1 MSIPKE
7 PRQIMINIMYLVL
20 TALLAL
26 NVSAEIFNAFKVVD
40 KSMVRS
46 NEALDDA
53 NTKMPQAIRDGAKK
67 RESLATYAERVD
79 PARQYSKELNDYIQN
94 LIDTM
99 VNITGGFLLD
109 EETGQVTDKLKGEK
123 EKNVTTRLLVDQG
136 EGEKLKNKILD
147 YKQKFTALLDPE
159 DVATYG
165 DDIALDIDDESWKK
179 RKKKS
184 WSEMNFNHMPL
195 QAALPI
201 LRKFQNDTKNSEAT
215 ILNYLANK
223 VGTTTDVVLDKFTV
237 VSAAKKSYVIKG
249 EPYEADIFLSA
260 FAGADSRT
268 GISISVDGRS
278 LPVDADGIAKY
289 NVNTGGVGV
298 KKYNATINVTNPVT
312 NEVQTFK
319 KEFEYEVGERSVSV
333 SATKMNVFYMGVD
346 NPVTVSAAGVPSNQ
360 VQVSMSGAGGGS
372 ISRNADGTFNVNVSQ
387 PTRKD
392 EYAYVNVTAP
402 GLSEKR
408 EFRVKRIPDPVAKL
422 SSSMGGVMGSGEFK
436 AQRGLFA
443 VLEGFDFD
451 AKCEI
456 VGYTL
461 VRVPRRQDPQL
472 EPNKGSAYGA
482 SVRGLV
488 DQAKAGDT
496 YYFENVKAKCPGD
509 PASVSREINQL
520 VFKIN

>member
-7 PRQIMINIMYLVL
+7 PRQLMINIMYLVL

-40 KSMVRS
+40 KSMVKS
-46 NEALDDA
+46 NLALDEA
-53 NTKMPQAIRDGAKK
+53 NGKMPQAIKDGAKK
-67 RESLATYAERVD
+67 RESLAVYAERVD
-79 PARQYSKELNDYIQN
+79 PARQYAAELDQYIQN
-94 LIDTM
+94 IIDTM
-99 VNITGGFLLD
+99 ITSTGAYMPD
-109 EETGQVTDKLKGEK
+109 PETGEMTDHLKGEK
-123 EKNVTTRLLVDQG
+123 NKDVTTRILVDKGVG
-136 EGEKLKNKILD
+136 EELKAKILE
-147 YKQKFTALLDPE
+147 YREKFISLLDTA
-159 DVATYG
+159 DRATYSK
-165 DDIALDIDDESWKK
+165 DIALAVDDETWKTK
-179 RKKKS
+179 KKKS

-201 LRKFQNDTKNSEAT
+201 LRKFQNDVKNSEAT

-249 EPYEADIFLSA
+249 ETYEADIFLSA
-260 FAGADSRT
+260 FAGADSKT

-278 LPVDADGIAKY
+278 LPVDAEGVAKY
-289 NVNTGGVGV
+289 TASASGVGLR
-298 KKYNATINVTNPVT
+298 KYSASINVTNPVT

-333 SATKMNVFYMGVD
+333 SATKMNVFYIGVD
-346 NPVTVSAAGVPSNQ
+346 NPVAVSAAGVPSNQ
-360 VQVSMSGAGGGS
+360 VQVSMTGAGGGS
-372 ISRNADGTFNVNVSQ
+372 ISKNSDGTYNVKVSQ
-387 PTRKD
+387 QTKLG
-392 EYAYVNVTAP
+392 EFAYVTVSAP

-408 EFRVKRIPDPVAKL
+408 EFRVKRIPNPVAKL
-422 SSSMGGVMGSGEFK
+422 SSSMGGVMSSGEFK

-443 VLEGFDFD
+443 VLENFDFD

-456 VGYTL
+456 MGYQL
-461 VRVPRRQDPQL
+461 VRVPRRQDPQM
-472 EPNKGSAYGA
+472 EANKGGGYNAGPK
-482 SVRGLV
+482 GLV

-496 YYFENVKAKCPGD
+496 FYFENVKAKCPGD
-509 PASVSREINQL
+509 ASGRDINQL

>member
-1 MSIPKE
+1 
-7 PRQIMINIMYLVL
+7 MINIMYLVL

-40 KSMVRS
+40 TSMQRS
-46 NEALDDA
+46 NKALDDS
-53 NTKMPQAIRDGAKK
+53 NDKMPQAIRDGAKK

-79 PARQYSKELNDYIQN
+79 PARQYAKELDSYIQH
-94 LIDTM
+94 LMDTM
-99 VNITGGFLLD
+99 INITGGYMTD
-109 EETGQVTDKLKGEK
+109 PETGQVTDKLKGEK
-123 EKNVTTRLLVDQG
+123 EKNATTRILVDKG
-136 EGEKLKNKILD
+136 EGERLKAKLLE
-147 YKQKFTALLDPE
+147 YREKFISLLDTN
-159 DVATYG
+159 DVAVYSK
-165 DDIALDIDDESWKK
+165 DIALGVDDTTWKK
-179 RKKKS
+179 KKKKS

-201 LRKFQNDTKNSEAT
+201 LRKFQNDAKNSEAT

-268 GISISVDGRS
+268 GISISVDGRG
-278 LPVDADGIAKY
+278 LPVDAEGVAKY
-289 NVNTGGVGV
+289 NVNTGAVGV
-298 KKYNATINVTNPVT
+298 KKYNATVSVTNPVT
-312 NEVQTFK
+312 NETQTFK

-346 NPVTVSAAGVPSNQ
+346 NPVAVSAAGVPSAQ
-360 VQVSMSGAGGGS
+360 VKVSMSGSGGGT
-372 ISRNADGTFNVNVSQ
+372 ISGSGGTYNVRVTS
-387 PTRKD
+387 PTKLG
-392 EYAYVNVTAP
+392 EFAYVNVSAP
-402 GLSEKR
+402 GLNEKR

-422 SSSMGGVMGSGEFK
+422 SSSMGGVMNSGEFK

-443 VLEGFDFD
+443 VLENFDFD

-456 VGYTL
+456 LGYQL
-461 VRVPRRQDPQL
+461 VRVPRRQDPQV
-472 EPNKGSAYGA
+472 EANKGGSYGA
-482 SVRGLV
+482 QCKGLV

-509 PASVSREINQL
+509 ASGRDINQL

>member
-40 KSMVRS
+40 KSMVKS
-46 NEALDDA
+46 NKALEES
-53 NTKMPQAIRDGAKK
+53 NNKMPDAIKDGAKK
-67 RESLATYAERVD
+67 RESLAKYAERVD
-79 PARQYSKELNDYIQN
+79 PTRQYSRELDSYIQG

-99 VNITGGFLLD
+99 ITITGGFLVD
-109 EETGQVTDKLKGEK
+109 PETGQVTDKLKGEK
-123 EKNVTTRLLVDQG
+123 EKNVTTRLLVDKGVG
-136 EGEKLKNKILD
+136 EQLKAKILE
-147 YKQKFTALLDPE
+147 YREKYVALLDPE

-165 DDIALDIDDESWKK
+165 DDIALSIDDQTWKSK
-179 RKKKS
+179 KKKS

-201 LRKFQNDTKNSEAT
+201 LRKFQNDNRNSEAT
-215 ILNYLANK
+215 ILNYLATK

-249 EPYEADIFLSA
+249 EQYEADIFLSA

-268 GISISVDGRS
+268 GISISVDGRA
-278 LPVDADGIAKY
+278 LPVDAEGVAKY
-289 NVNTGGVGV
+289 NVSAGGVGI
-298 KKYNATINVTNPVT
+298 KKYSATINVTNPVT
-312 NEVQTFK
+312 NETQTFK

-333 SATKMNVFYMGVD
+333 SASKMNVFYMGVD

-372 ISRNADGTFNVNVSQ
+372 ISRNSDGTFTVKVSA
-387 PTRKD
+387 PTKLG
-392 EYAYVNVTAP
+392 EFAYVNVSAP

-408 EFRVKRIPDPVAKL
+408 EFRVKRIPNPVAKL
-422 SSSMGGVMGSGEFK
+422 SSSIGGVMNSGEFK
-436 AQRGLFA
+436 AQRGLIA
-443 VLEGFDFD
+443 DLESFDFD

-456 VGYTL
+456 LGYQL
-461 VRVPRRQDPQL
+461 VRVPRRQDPQM
-472 EPNKGSAYGA
+472 EANKGGSYNAGPK
-482 SVRGLV
+482 GLV

-509 PASVSREINQL
+509 ASGRDINQL

>member
-40 KSMVRS
+40 KSMVKS
-46 NEALDDA
+46 NQALDDA
-53 NTKMPQAIRDGAKK
+53 NGKLPQAIKDGAKK
-67 RESLATYAERVD
+67 RESLATYAERVE
-79 PARQYSKELNDYIQN
+79 PTRQYAQELDSYIQN
-94 LIDTM
+94 IIDTM
-99 VNITGGFLLD
+99 IVTTGEYMAD
-109 EETGQVTDKLKGEK
+109 RETGQPTDQLKGEK
-123 EKNVTTRLLVDQG
+123 DKDITTRMLVDAGVG
-136 EGEKLKNKILD
+136 EELKAKILE
-147 YKQKFTALLDPE
+147 YRVKFLSLLDTA

-165 DDIALDIDDESWKK
+165 DDIALDIDDQTWQR

-201 LRKFQNDTKNSEAT
+201 LRKFQNDVKNSEAT

-237 VSAAKKSYVIKG
+237 VSAAKKSYVIRG
-249 EPYEADIFLSA
+249 EQYEADIFLSA
-260 FAGADSRT
+260 FAGADSKT
-268 GISISVDGRS
+268 GISITVDGRA
-278 LPVDADGIAKY
+278 LPVDADGVAKY
-289 NVNTGGVGV
+289 TASASSVGI
-298 KKYNATINVTNPVT
+298 KKYSANINVLNPVT
-312 NEVQTFK
+312 NETQSFK

-333 SATKMNVFYMGVD
+333 SATKMNVFYMGVE
-346 NPVTVSAAGVPSNQ
+346 NPVSVSAAGVPSNQ
-360 VQVSMSGAGGGS
+360 VNVSMSGGGS
-372 ISRNADGTFNVNVSQ
+372 ISRRGDGTFAVTVNS

-392 EYAYVNVTAP
+392 EFVYVNVTAP
-402 GLSEKR
+402 GLSAKSP
-408 EFRVKRIPDPVAKL
+408 FRVKRIPDPVAKL

-443 VLEGFDFD
+443 VLENFDFD
-451 AKCEI
+451 ARCEI
-456 VGYTL
+456 VGYRV
-461 VRVPRRQDPQL
+461 VRVPRRQDPMPAANRGGPFGG
-472 EPNKGSAYGA
+472 EAKG
-482 SVRGLV
+482 VV

-496 YYFENVKAKCPGD
+496 YYFEDVKAKCPGD
-509 PASVSREINQL
+509 ASTREINQL

>member
-40 KSMVRS
+40 KSMVKS
-46 NEALDDA
+46 NQALNDSND
-53 NTKMPQAIRDGAKK
+53 KMPQAIKDGAKK

-79 PARQYSKELNDYIQN
+79 PARQYSKELDSYIQH

-99 VNITGGFLLD
+99 ITATGGYMTD
-109 EETGQVTDKLKGEK
+109 PETGQITDKLKGEK
-123 EKNVTTRLLVDQG
+123 EKNVTTRLLVDKA
-136 EGEKLKNKILD
+136 EGEKLKAKIIE
-147 YKQKFTALLDPE
+147 YRQKFLSLLDTA
-159 DVATYG
+159 DLVTYA
-165 DDIALDIDDESWKK
+165 DDIALDVDDTTWKT

-201 LRKFQNDTKNSEAT
+201 LRKFQNDVKNSEAT

-237 VSAAKKSYVIKG
+237 VSASKKSYVIRG
-249 EPYEADIFLSA
+249 ETYEADIFLSA
-260 FAGADSRT
+260 FAGADSKT

-278 LPVDADGIAKY
+278 LPVDAEGVAKY
-289 NVNTGGVGV
+289 SAVASGVGV
-298 KKYNATINVTNPVT
+298 RKYTANINVLNPVT
-312 NEVQTFK
+312 NETQTFK

-360 VQVSMSGAGGGS
+360 VNVSMSGGGGGR
-372 ISRNADGTFNVNVSQ
+372 ISRNSDGSFTVNVSS

-392 EYAYVNVTAP
+392 EFAYVNVSAP
-402 GLSEKR
+402 GLSERR

-422 SSSMGGVMGSGEFK
+422 SSSMGGVMGAGEFK
-436 AQRGLFA
+436 AQRGLLA
-443 VLEGFDFD
+443 VLENFDFD
-451 AKCEI
+451 AKCEVI
-456 VGYTL
+456 GYRV
-461 VRVPRRQDPQL
+461 VRVPRRQDPM
-472 EPNKGSAYGA
+472 PATNRGGPYGGEA
-482 SVRGLV
+482 RGVV

-496 YYFENVKAKCPGD
+496 YYFEDVKAKCPGD
-509 PASVSREINQL
+509 VAGRDINQL

>member
-7 PRQIMINIMYLVL
+7 PRQLMINIMYLVL

-40 KSMVRS
+40 KSMQRS
-46 NEALDDA
+46 NSAFDES
-53 NTKMPQAIRDGAKK
+53 NGKMPQAIKDGAKK
-67 RESLATYAERVD
+67 RESLAVYAERVE
-79 PARQYSKELNDYIQN
+79 PCRQYARELDTYIQAI
-94 LIDTM
+94 IDTM
-99 VNITGGFLLD
+99 INSTGGYLPD
-109 EETGQVTDKLKGEK
+109 PETGQITDHLKGEK
-123 EKNVTTRLLVDQG
+123 NKDVTTRMLVDKGKG
-136 EGEKLKNKILD
+136 EQLKAKIME
-147 YKQKFTALLDPE
+147 YKDKFISLFDTA
-159 DVATYG
+159 DVAVYSK
-165 DDIALDIDDESWKK
+165 DIALAVDDETWKK
-179 RKKKS
+179 KKKKS

-201 LRKFQNDTKNSEAT
+201 LRKFQNDVKNSEAT
-215 ILNYLANK
+215 VLNYLATK

-278 LPVDADGIAKY
+278 LPVDQEGVAKY
-289 NVNTGGVGV
+289 NVSTNTVGI
-298 KKYNATINVTNPVT
+298 KKYNATVSVTNPVT
-312 NEVQTFK
+312 NETQSFK

-333 SATKMNVFYMGVD
+333 SPMKMNVFYMGVD
-346 NPVTVSAAGVPSNQ
+346 NPVAVSAAGVPSNQ

-372 ISRNADGTFNVNVSQ
+372 ISRNADGTFNVKVTT
-387 PTRKD
+387 PTKKD
-392 EYAYVNVTAP
+392 EYAYVNVSAP

-408 EFRVKRIPDPVAKL
+408 EFRVKRIPDPNAKL
-422 SSSMGGVMGSGEFK
+422 SSSMGGVMNSGEFK
-436 AQRGLFA
+436 AQRGLIA
-443 VLEGFDFD
+443 VLENFDFD

-456 VGYTL
+456 LGYSL
-461 VRVPRRQDPQL
+461 VRVPRRQDPQV
-472 EPNKGSAYGA
+472 EANKG
-482 SVRGLV
+482 GLYNAPAKALI

-509 PASVSREINQL
+509 ASGRDINQL

>member
-40 KSMVRS
+40 KSMVKS
-46 NEALDDA
+46 NQALDES
-53 NTKMPQAIRDGAKK
+53 NNKMPEAIKAGAKK
-67 RESLATYAERVD
+67 RESLATYADRVE
-79 PARQYSKELNDYIQN
+79 PARLYSKELDAYIQH

-99 VNITGGFLLD
+99 INVTGGYMKD
-109 EETGQVTDKLKGEK
+109 PETGQLTDKLQGEK
-123 EKNVTTRLLVDQG
+123 EKNVTTRLLVDKGVG
-136 EGEKLKNKILD
+136 EQLKAKILEYRD
-147 YKQKFTALLDPE
+147 KYVSLLDTA
-159 DVATYG
+159 DVATYA
-165 DDIALDIDDESWKK
+165 DDIALAVDDATWKT
-179 RKKKS
+179 KKKKT

-201 LRKFQNDTKNSEAT
+201 LRKFQNDNKNSEAT
-215 ILNYLANK
+215 ILNYLATK

-249 EPYEADIFLSA
+249 ETYEADIFLSA
-260 FAGADSRT
+260 FAGADSKT
-268 GISISVDGRS
+268 GISISVDGRG
-278 LPVDADGIAKY
+278 LPVDAEGVAKY
-289 NVNTGGVGV
+289 NATAGSVGV
-298 KKYNATINVTNPVT
+298 KKYSATVSVTNPVT
-312 NEVQTFK
+312 NETQSFK

-346 NPVTVSAAGVPSNQ
+346 NPVAVSAAGVPSNQ
-360 VQVSMSGAGGGS
+360 VNVSMSGSGGGS
-372 ISRNADGTFNVNVSQ
+372 ISRNADGTFNVKVTT
-387 PTRKD
+387 PTKLG
-392 EYAYVNVTAP
+392 EFAYVNVSAP
-402 GLSEKR
+402 GLTEKR

-422 SSSMGGVMGSGEFK
+422 SSSMGGVMNSGEFK

-443 VLEGFDFD
+443 VLENFDFD
-451 AKCEI
+451 ARCEI
-456 VGYTL
+456 LGYQL
-461 VRVPRRQDPQL
+461 VRVPRRQDPQV
-472 EPNKGSAYGA
+472 EANKGGPYNAGPK
-482 SVRGLV
+482 GLV

-509 PASVSREINQL
+509 ASGRDINQL